1 MKTAAACGRGVERLK
16 KHCLF
21 KRKVRPGMAGL
32 GLKKNSSLR
41 QGWQK
46 TFAYEAAQKSKIGN
60 RQIHNPWQNPSFSK
74 CEIYQSTEFPKEGKE
89 EVLSPSALSDYFK
102 KLKK

>member
-1 MKTAAACGRGVERLK
+1 
-16 KHCLF
+16 
-21 KRKVRPGMAGL
+21 
-32 GLKKNSSLR
+32 LR

-46 TFAYEAAQKSKIGN
+46 TFAYEATQKSKIGN

-102 KLKK
+102 KLKNKKRRGRPPFITSKYLLDKPSLNGGSF